1 MFRFGN
7 IDLLWLFILIPVF
20 IIIYKL
26 VKIWKKKSINSF
38 GDKNMIMQLIPE
50 YSSIKSGLKFFLFCF
65 AIILLIAG
73 IANPQI
79 GSKLEEVKRE
89 GVDIII
95 ALDVSNSMLAEDLS
109 PNRLERA
116 KRAISQLIDKLHS
129 DRIGIIVFGG
139 QAYVQ
144 LPVTTDYAAAK
155 LFLNTINTDIIPTQG
170 TAIGA
175 AIDLAMESFDFNNA
189 SGKAIIII
197 TDGEN
202 HEDDAIASAEKANEK
217 QVTVHT
223 IGMGSSQGVP
233 IPVYK
238 NGKQTDYKKDKDG
251 NTVVTKLNE
260 IMLQQIAASGG
271 GMYIRA
277 SNSNAGLN
285 DIYSGL
291 NKLKKAEYGT
301 KVFTDYEDRF
311 QYFIFPALLLLL
323 LELIISERKSKWL
336 GDINL
341 FETTRKQK

>member
-1 MFRFGN
+1 MKN
-7 IDLLWLFILIPVF
+7 
-20 IIIYKL
+20 KL
-26 VKIWKKKSINSF
+26 
-38 GDKNMIMQLIPE
+38 P
-50 YSSIKSGLKFFLFCF
+50 Y
-65 AIILLIAG
+65 
-73 IANPQI
+73 
-79 GSKLEEVKRE
+79 
-89 GVDIII
+89 
-95 ALDVSNSMLAEDLS
+95 
-109 PNRLERA
+109 
-116 KRAISQLIDKLHS
+116 
-129 DRIGIIVFGG
+129 
-139 QAYVQ
+139 
-144 LPVTTDYAAAK
+144 
-155 LFLNTINTDIIPTQG
+155 TQS
-170 TAIGA
+170 
-175 AIDLAMESFDFNNA
+175 EW
-189 SGKAIIII
+189 
-197 TDGEN
+197 
-202 HEDDAIASAEKANEK
+202 
-217 QVTVHT
+217 
-223 IGMGSSQGVP
+223 VP